1 MKTKKIPLRKCIVCN
16 ERKEKKD
23 LIRIVKNNEGE
34 VFVDMNG
41 KSNGRG
47 AYICNSRECLDKAFK
62 SKAFNRAFKTN
73 ISADVYNS
81 LKEELYKNE

>member
-23 LIRIVKNNEGE
+23 LVRIVKNNEGE

-41 KSNGRG
+41 KANGRG
-47 AYICNSRECLDKAFK
+47 AYICNNKECLDKAFK

-73 ISADVYNS
+73 ISPDVYNS